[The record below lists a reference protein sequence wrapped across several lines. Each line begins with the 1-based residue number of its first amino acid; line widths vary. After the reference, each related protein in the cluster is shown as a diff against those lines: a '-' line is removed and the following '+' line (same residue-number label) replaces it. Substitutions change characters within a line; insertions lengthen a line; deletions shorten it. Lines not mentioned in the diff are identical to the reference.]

1 MVRFIKR
8 LTGSEA
14 TKRLLRYTMLLL
26 TCVTVCTLVETIVF
40 HDLAPLD
47 TLIDKSFE
55 LAMVVAGFY
64 IWKAKNENLHKYK
77 QDSKIGDN

>member
-14 TKRLLRYTMLLL
+14 TKRLLRYTMLLI
-26 TCVTVCTLVETIVF
+26 TCVSISTIVETIIF
-40 HDLAPLD
+40 HDLTPLI

-55 LAMVVAGFY
+55 FAMIVAGFY

-77 QDSKIGDN
+77 ADDKIGDN

>member
-14 TKRLLRYTMLLL
+14 TKRLLRYTMLLI
-26 TCVTVCTLVETIVF
+26 TCVTISTIVETF
-40 HDLAPLD
+40 LFQDLSPLM

-55 LAMVVAGFY
+55 FAMIVAGFY
-64 IWKAKNENLHKYK
+64 IWKAKNENLHKYNR
-77 QDSKIGDN
+77 DNKIGDN

>member
-1 MVRFIKR
+1 MVRFIKI

-26 TCVTVCTLVETIVF
+26 TCVSVCTLVETIVF
-40 HDLAPLD
+40 QDLTPLD

-55 LAMVVAGFY
+55 FAMVVSGFY

-77 QDSKIGDN
+77 QDNKIGDN

>member
-1 MVRFIKR
+1 MVRFIKS

-26 TCVTVCTLVETIVF
+26 TCVTVCTLIETIVF
-40 HDLAPLD
+40 QDLEPLD
-47 TLIDKSFE
+47 TLIDKAFE
-55 LAMVVAGFY
+55 FAMVVAGFY

>member
-14 TKRLLRYTMLLL
+14 TKRLLRYTMLLI
-26 TCVTVCTLVETIVF
+26 TIVTVCTLVESIVF
-40 HDLAPLD
+40 QDVAPLD
-47 TLIDKSFE
+47 ILIDKSFE
-55 LAMVVAGFY
+55 FAMVVAGFY

-77 QDSKIGDN
+77 QDTNIGDN